1 MVTGVVKGLASGI
14 GDLLKDASDDSIS
27 TIGSGNVR
35 LFADELLAA
44 GKQEVTLDLI
54 SGKKAISQ
62 NWFIP
67 GQFNSDGSP
76 VEKGETVLIP
86 ANTKNGTITLILQA
100 FPHNP

>member
-1 MVTGVVKGLASGI
+1 MGLSFTMGSKCAKSLFEAMV
-14 GDLLKDASDDSIS
+14 
-27 TIGSGNVR
+27 R
-35 LFADELLAA
+35 EYQCQLLAA
-44 GKQEVTLDLI
+44 GKKEVTLDLI

-86 ANTKNGTITLILQA
+86 ANTKNGTITLVLQA